1 MIKDRSVVCCLLGW
15 SGRLNPPLLS
25 CLRQTCSAA
34 LPATRRSLTSMWRCS
49 LPQLNTNSFV
59 WAATGFLQTLRHPV
73 RRMTARVGSQNPL
86 IRAVLQSKASEKPI
100 TGLRTPR
107 RDIPISGRIASLLET
122 PTWSVRSLLPD
133 PNGVTSPED
142 TVTKEKLHHL
152 LRLSALPPPKKE
164 VAEEKLLKTLQA
176 QIHFVKEIQ
185 KVDTTGIE
193 PLRAIRDETA
203 EAIEAETITLADLQP
218 YLDKEERFGRNG
230 RLRRRKDA
238 DEEHGEENAH
248 TWNPFGM
255 SANRSKKHGNY
266 FVVKRPKK
274 DTA

>member
-1 MIKDRSVVCCLLGW
+1 MSNRV
-15 SGRLNPPLLS
+15 
-25 CLRQTCSAA
+25 A
-34 LPATRRSLTSMWRCS
+34 L
-49 LPQLNTNSFV
+49 QNS
-59 WAATGFLQTLRHPV
+59 
-73 RRMTARVGSQNPL
+73 L
-86 IRAVLQSKASEKPI
+86 IRPVLASKASELPI
-100 TGLRTPR
+100 RGRRTPR

-122 PTWSVRSLLPD
+122 PTWSVRSLFPD

-142 TVTKEKLHHL
+142 TITKEKLHHL

-164 VAEEKLLKTLQA
+164 AAEEKLLKTLQA

-203 EAIEAETITLADLQP
+203 EAIRAQTITLTDLQP
-218 YLDKEERFGRNG
+218 YLEKEERYGRNG
-230 RLRRRKDA
+230 RLRRKKDT
-238 DEEHGEENAH
+238 DEDHGEENAH
-248 TWNPFGM
+248 TWDPFGM
-255 SANRSKKHGNY
+255 SADRSKKHGKY